1 MGVDLRDIRPSIY
14 RLNRD
19 RSYGDDVDHLFDG
32 TLDLQPLHDQWDQM
46 IRLASSLANRTAPA
60 HVILQKLI
68 ANPRADGVAKAL
80 TVLGRIVKTTFLL
93 RYMRDEELRQR
104 IRIQLNRGEHRHARA
119 RRIFFGNQGVFRT
132 GDYEEMM
139 NKASALS
146 LLSNA
151 VLVWNTV
158 RIGRITAKLQVA
170 DSDLARVSP
179 LAHAHVIPSG
189 TYHFGDEPSPPRY
202 LLP

>member
-1 MGVDLRDIRPSIY
+1 MVNLGGPI
-14 RLNRD
+14 
-19 RSYGDDVDHLFDG
+19 
-32 TLDLQPLHDQWDQM
+32 
-46 IRLASSLANRTAPA
+46 
-60 HVILQKLI
+60 
-68 ANPRADGVAKAL
+68 GVAKAL
-80 TVLGRIVKTTFLL
+80 TVLGRLVKTTFLL
-93 RYMRDEELRQR
+93 SYMRDQELRQR
-104 IRIQLNRGEHRHARA
+104 IRTQLNRGEHRHALA

-158 RIGRITAKLQVA
+158 HINRITSKLEA
-170 DSDLARVSP
+170 SDADLARVSP

-189 TYHFGDEPSPPRY
+189 TYHFGHQP
-202 LLP
+202 LPALES